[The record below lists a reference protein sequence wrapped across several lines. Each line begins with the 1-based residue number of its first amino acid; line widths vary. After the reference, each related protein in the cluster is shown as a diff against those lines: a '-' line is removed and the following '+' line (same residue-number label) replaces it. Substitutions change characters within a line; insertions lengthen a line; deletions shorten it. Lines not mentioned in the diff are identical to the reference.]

1 MVNQLFVL
9 DTYATTAVTCQQQI
23 DSVSAHTG
31 SQNTVVRHRRTTALD
46 VAQHS
51 CAGFTTGFFLDEMR
65 QFVNITH
72 MFGNRHDRV
81 FFTFRDTR
89 FDFVYQVFTAEF
101 NFRNHNEFTATG
113 NSRSQRQ
120 IATIT
125 AHHFHHGNTLVRRR
139 GVTQTVDRFYN
150 GAQRSEE
157 TDSVVSAF
165 DVVVDSTRQADA
177 REAHFGQT
185 HCTHVGTVTADN
197 HQRID
202 PTFFQVFD
210 SHGADVLVA
219 EFRET
224 RRTEE
229 RTATV
234 DHVRNAVTV

>member
-1 MVNQLFVL
+1 
-9 DTYATTAVTCQQQI
+9 
-23 DSVSAHTG
+23 
-31 SQNTVVRHRRTTALD
+31 
-46 VAQHS
+46 
-51 CAGFTTGFFLDEMR
+51 MR

-113 NSRSQRQ
+113 NGRSQRQ

-165 DVVVDSTRQADA
+165 DVVVDSARQTDA

-197 HQRID
+197 HQRVD
-202 PTFFQVFD
+202 TTFFQVFD

-234 DHVRNAVTV
+234 DHVRHAVTV

>member
-1 MVNQLFVL
+1 M
-9 DTYATTAVTCQQQI
+9 A
-23 DSVSAHTG
+23 
-31 SQNTVVRHRRTTALD
+31 

-113 NSRSQRQ
+113 NGRSQRQ

-165 DVVVDSTRQADA
+165 DVVVDSARQIPNRRDA
-177 REAHFGQT
+177 IKEALRLARKGDVILLIGKGHEMYEEIEGTKYPFDEREVV
-185 HCTHVGTVTADN
+185 C
-197 HQRID
+197 
-202 PTFFQVFD
+202 
-210 SHGADVLVA
+210 
-219 EFRET
+219 
-224 RRTEE
+224 
-229 RTATV
+229 
-234 DHVRNAVTV
+234 NALNELRQQGDL